1 MVGRKSITDLISFF
15 RSAKIKVK
23 KTWGEVIILVVG
35 DENKKRDSYFFK
47 GPLFPVANRDL
58 GLS

>member
-1 MVGRKSITDLISFF
+1 MM
-15 RSAKIKVK
+15 
-23 KTWGEVIILVVG
+23 VG
-35 DENKKRDSYFFK
+35 DEMLSRDAYFFK